1 MAGEQSKALMHAF
14 LGERLVAKV
23 PGLPENAAAQTIAKA
38 AVIGAGTMGAG
49 IAMAFANAGIPV
61 RLRDTAQ
68 AALDRGMATIRRNY
82 ETSVKR
88 GRFTPQAVEE
98 RLALIQPQLDNE
110 GFDDADIIIE
120 AVFEHMALKKDVF
133 AGIDAVA
140 KPACVL
146 ATNTSTLSI
155 DEIASATG
163 RPRMVVGLHFF
174 SPANV
179 MRLVEIVRGA
189 ATSDE
194 VLATSLALTKKL
206 NKVGVVV
213 GNCRGFVGN
222 RMMFPYMREAQFLV
236 EEGATPSQVDQVL
249 YDWGMA
255 MGIFAVDDMAGID
268 VAWRV
273 KQEFKH
279 LDKPGVR
286 TPLVLDRLYE
296 MGRLGQKTGRGWYVY
311 DDNRKASA
319 DPEVEALITQ
329 TASGAGIER
338 RQIGNEEIL
347 DRCILAMVNE
357 GARILEEGRASR
369 ANDIDIIYLSG
380 YGFPAY
386 RGGPMWYADSV
397 GLDNVYRRIL
407 EFEKRHGELW
417 TPAPLLA
424 RLAREGKT
432 FASLDTPE

>member
-1 MAGEQSKALMHAF
+1 
-14 LGERLVAKV
+14 
-23 PGLPENAAAQTIAKA
+23 
-38 AVIGAGTMGAG
+38 
-49 IAMAFANAGIPV
+49 
-61 RLRDTAQ
+61 
-68 AALDRGMATIRRNY
+68 
-82 ETSVKR
+82 
-88 GRFTPQAVEE
+88 
-98 RLALIQPQLDNE
+98 
-110 GFDDADIIIE
+110 
-120 AVFEHMALKKDVF
+120 MALKKDIF

-140 KPACVL
+140 KPSCVL

-155 DEIASATG
+155 DEIASVTG
-163 RPRMVVGLHFF
+163 RPGAVLGLHFF

-189 ATSDE
+189 ATSNE

-206 NKVGVVV
+206 KKVGVVV

-236 EEGATPSQVDQVL
+236 EEGATPSQVDKVL

-286 TPLVLDRLYE
+286 VPLVLDRLYE

-319 DPEVEALITQ
+319 DPEVESLIVQ
-329 TASGAGIER
+329 TASQAGIEQ
-338 RQIGNEEIL
+338 RQIANNEIL

-386 RGGPMWYADSV
+386 RGGPMWYADSL
-397 GLDNVYRRIL
+397 GLEHVYRRIL
-407 EFEKRHGELW
+407 EFEKQHGELW
-417 TPAPLLA
+417 APAPLLA
-424 RLAREGKT
+424 RLASEGRT
-432 FASLDTPE
+432 FASLDAQA